1 MRSMILGV
9 FIRDA
14 LVFSQKMW
22 YNKVVIPQKPP
33 SATQNRRMKLSQKI
47 LVLFGIVFSIV
58 IAIVI
63 AIGIWFFGELQLKQD
78 VVNSSGNI
86 GKIYSCL
93 EEYKEKHGSYPA
105 QQNMNALIETLG
117 MNMSD
122 FFKVYLFD
130 IKSATYHAPTPDS
143 EAPVI
148 TMRVKLHVFEKNKL
162 LVRDKDGWHY
172 ENIDTGTKP

>member
-1 MRSMILGV
+1 
-9 FIRDA
+9 
-14 LVFSQKMW
+14 
-22 YNKVVIPQKPP
+22 
-33 SATQNRRMKLSQKI
+33 MKLSKKI

-58 IAIVI
+58 IASVI

-122 FFKVYLFD
+122 FFSRSIYL
-130 IKSATYHAPTPDS
+130 ISNPQH
-143 EAPVI
+143 I
-148 TMRVKLHVFEKNKL
+148 MLRHQIQKLRL
-162 LVRDKDGWHY
+162 
-172 ENIDTGTKP
+172 